1 MGDHDHVVTIEDGV
15 VDGGLG
21 SLVAQRAREAG
32 ITTPVQAVGIPRA
45 FLDHATREQLVT
57 ELRLRARRHRTRHPR
72 GAGPLH
78 LTPWSIVALVTTG
91 P

>member
-1 MGDHDHVVTIEDGV
+1 VLTIEDGV

-32 ITTPVQAVGIPRA
+32 IGTPVQAVGIPRT

-57 ELRLRARRHRTRHPR
+57 ELRLGPGDIARDVLAALGRT
-72 GAGPLH
+72 
-78 LTPWSIVALVTTG
+78 S
-91 P
+91 